1 MDPVVII
8 GLLGSIVS
16 IVDLGIKIVK
26 SADEIRGS
34 NNGLDQENSHTY
46 DLITRIHDLTAD
58 LKSSSS
64 ETKNKNE
71 RALCSLASECQK
83 VSNDLIKLLEKIG
96 AQNSKSKTQRL
107 ERCQSQLH
115 IYLIQV
121 SRYFE
126 TPLIN
131 IKTNMR

>member
-96 AQNSKSKTQRL
+96 AQNSKSKT
-107 ERCQSQLH
+107 
-115 IYLIQV
+115 
-121 SRYFE
+121 
-126 TPLIN
+126 
-131 IKTNMR
+131 